1 MPMRQSVPLARLTCM
16 LRGKCSRA
24 SILDVGA
31 TEARTAN
38 LRGKLRTMS
47 GSSAPI
53 PGGDNHEIA
62 AAGPR
67 CGEAKGKLHPPLHHP
82 RRLAAPF
89 ADPDRN
95 RGAA

>member
-24 SILDVGA
+24 SVLGVRE
-31 TEARTAN
+31 TELPAAI
-38 LRGKLRTMS
+38 LRGKLRTMN
-47 GSSAPI
+47 GYSAPI
-53 PGGDNHEIA
+53 PGGDNHEIP

-67 CGEAKGKLHPPLHHP
+67 CGEAKGELYPLLHHP
-82 RRLAAPF
+82 PRLAGPY
-89 ADPDRN
+89 ADLDRN

>member
-24 SILDVGA
+24 SILDVREA
-31 TEARTAN
+31 EARTAN
-38 LRGKLRTMS
+38 LRGKLGTMS

-53 PGGDNHEIA
+53 PGGSNHEIP

-67 CGEAKGKLHPPLHHP
+67 CGEAKGRLHPSLHHP
-82 RRLAAPF
+82 RRF
-89 ADPDRN
+89 AGPYKDLDRN